1 MLLYQ
6 YYFFIKLYTLS
17 NPYDFFDSFQF
28 INIQKKLTMN

>member
-17 NPYDFFDSFQF
+17 NLYEFFDSFQF
-28 INIQKKLTMN
+28 INIQKNLTMN